1 MYLTGRVSDKQR
13 FKLRRPVFRQR
24 GSALL
29 QLVVEVRV
37 RCIYSRFSPKEE
49 RSCLKMI
56 IKERRGTLRGQSL
69 SRENKLEGLSAK
81 TTK

>member
-1 MYLTGRVSDKQR
+1 MYRTGRVSDKQR

-37 RCIYSRFSPKEE
+37 RCIYSRFFPQGRKKL
-49 RSCLKMI
+49 LKNDYQ
-56 IKERRGTLRGQSL
+56 RT
-69 SRENKLEGLSAK
+69 
-81 TTK
+81 